1 MSDTNINKSTQCAVT
16 KCKKEGAEFI
26 KLNKKFIAEKD
37 SKKRD
42 KLYLKQLES
51 KEMKNMNNCYAKKCP
66 DHIRNV
72 IQSHKTMA
80 TSTCDTE
87 KKDKIW
93 RNKMCKF
100 ASDVQKIL
108 NKKKITGADQ
118 TAITLKLNKLILN

>member
-1 MSDTNINKSTQCAVT
+1 MSNINKSTQCAVT
-16 KCKKEGAEFI
+16 KCKKEGDAFT

-37 SKKRD
+37 PKIKD
-42 KLYLKQLES
+42 KLYFKQLES

-66 DHIRNV
+66 NHIRNV
-72 IQSHKTMA
+72 IESHKTMA

-100 ASDVQKIL
+100 AYDVQKIL
-108 NKKKITGADQ
+108 NKKIITGADQ